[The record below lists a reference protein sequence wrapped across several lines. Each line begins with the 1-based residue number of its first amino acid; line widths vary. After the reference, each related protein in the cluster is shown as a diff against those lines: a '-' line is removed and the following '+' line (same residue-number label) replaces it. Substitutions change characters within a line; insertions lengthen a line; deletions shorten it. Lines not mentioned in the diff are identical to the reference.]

1 MNDPLIQSIENLFQG
16 AWDGLYPVFF
26 KAWSVATTDPL
37 SALSVLALAFGLIWA
52 VQACR
57 I

>member
-16 AWDGLYPVFF
+16 AWDGLYPVFS

-37 SALSVLALAFGLIWA
+37 SALSVLALVFGFIWA